1 MYPSTKTKFYS
12 SILKLVIIYSHDR
25 SSMSYLQGNYKLIY
39 ICRIASERLSEP
51 TTTFNNFSEGMH
63 KLVILYLSLIWPVK
77 KKLKTDCFIDEK
89 YASKK
94 KLSARIIQTTL
105 FCWHNFLCDS
115 VICSKNFFNSLEY
128 TDGLCLSVFP
138 SVNHR
143 WTNFVGDSGI
153 CSKVFSTLWKI
164 PTDWVLR

>member
-51 TTTFNNFSEGMH
+51 TTTFNNFSEGMR
-63 KLVILYLSLIWPVK
+63 KLVILYLSLIRPVK

-89 YASKK
+89 YAPKK
-94 KLSARIIQTTL
+94 NYPLELYRTL
-105 FCWHNFLCDS
+105 FRWHNFLCD
-115 VICSKNFFNSLEY
+115 C
-128 TDGLCLSVFP
+128 
-138 SVNHR
+138 
-143 WTNFVGDSGI
+143 GI
-153 CSKVFSTLWKI
+153 CSKIFLTHWNI
-164 PTDWVLR
+164 QTDCVCLYFHQ

>member
-89 YASKK
+89 YVSKK
-94 KLSARIIQTTL
+94 NYPLELYRQHYSADIISYVIVSYVVKIFLTLWNIQTD
-105 FCWHNFLCDS
+105 C
-115 VICSKNFFNSLEY
+115 V
-128 TDGLCLSVFP
+128 CLYF
-138 SVNHR
+138 HQ
-143 WTNFVGDSGI
+143 
-153 CSKVFSTLWKI
+153 
-164 PTDWVLR
+164 

>member
-94 KLSARIIQTTL
+94 NYLLELYRQHYSADIISYVIVSYVVKFFLTLWNIQTD
-105 FCWHNFLCDS
+105 C
-115 VICSKNFFNSLEY
+115 V
-128 TDGLCLSVFP
+128 CLYF
-138 SVNHR
+138 HQ
-143 WTNFVGDSGI
+143 
-153 CSKVFSTLWKI
+153 
-164 PTDWVLR
+164 